1 MKSFRTF
8 ISFVKKEFS
17 HILRDTRTLMVLLVM
32 PVVMILLFGF
42 ALSTELKSVKVAV
55 YAPSMDIITERIVT
69 QVDASPYF
77 TVSHYIKERS
87 GFERVMLSNK
97 AQVIIAFEENFYHRV
112 VHDGQGAIQILV
124 DGTDMNIGQMA
135 TFYLNSIIAFCR
147 QELMM
152 ESMLNATE
160 TLLPPVMINVN
171 TKMLYNPQMKS
182 SFNFVPG
189 VMGMI
194 LMLVCAMMT
203 SVSIVREKQRGTMEV
218 LLVSPVKPVSIIL
231 AKAIPYFTL
240 SVVNL
245 VTIIFLSVHLL
256 KVPLSGSLFWV
267 IVVSM
272 LFIMVSLSLGI
283 FVSTIV
289 NTQEEA
295 ILISSMVFMLPTL
308 LLSGMLFPIESIPVV
323 LQYVSHFIP
332 AKWYIEAMKVMMI
345 QGLDIRYCMD
355 SVLIL
360 CGFLVVIVS
369 ASILTFKNRL

>member
-135 TFYLNSIIAFCR
+135 TFYLNSIIASCR

>member
-55 YAPSMDIITERIVT
+55 YAPSMDVITERIVT

-135 TFYLNSIIAFCR
+135 SFYLNSIIASCR

>member
-55 YAPSMDIITERIVT
+55 YAPSMDVITERIVT

-135 TFYLNSIIAFCR
+135 TFYLNSIIASCR

-256 KVPLSGSLFWV
+256 KVP
-267 IVVSM
+267 
-272 LFIMVSLSLGI
+272 
-283 FVSTIV
+283 
-289 NTQEEA
+289 
-295 ILISSMVFMLPTL
+295 TL
-308 LLSGMLFPIESIPVV
+308 R
-323 LQYVSHFIP
+323 
-332 AKWYIEAMKVMMI
+332 K
-345 QGLDIRYCMD
+345 
-355 SVLIL
+355 
-360 CGFLVVIVS
+360 
-369 ASILTFKNRL
+369 SILGYRCLHALHHGLSESRNIRFHNSEYTGGGNPYLKYGFYASYSSSFRYAFPD

>member
-135 TFYLNSIIAFCR
+135 SFYLNSIIASCR

-152 ESMLNATE
+152 ASMLNATE

-194 LMLVCAMMT
+194 LMLYIIGGRNECLQ
-203 SVSIVREKQRGTMEV
+203 KQDMV
-218 LLVSPVKPVSIIL
+218 IDI
-231 AKAIPYFTL
+231 
-240 SVVNL
+240 
-245 VTIIFLSVHLL
+245 
-256 KVPLSGSLFWV
+256 SL
-267 IVVSM
+267 
-272 LFIMVSLSLGI
+272 
-283 FVSTIV
+283 
-289 NTQEEA
+289 
-295 ILISSMVFMLPTL
+295 
-308 LLSGMLFPIESIPVV
+308 
-323 LQYVSHFIP
+323 
-332 AKWYIEAMKVMMI
+332 
-345 QGLDIRYCMD
+345 
-355 SVLIL
+355 
-360 CGFLVVIVS
+360 
-369 ASILTFKNRL
+369 

>member
-17 HILRDTRTLMVLLVM
+17 HILRDTRALMVLLVM
-32 PVVMILLFGF
+32 PVVMILLCGF

-135 TFYLNSIIAFCR
+135 SFYLNSIIASCR

>member
-1 MKSFRTF
+1 
-8 ISFVKKEFS
+8 
-17 HILRDTRTLMVLLVM
+17 
-32 PVVMILLFGF
+32 
-42 ALSTELKSVKVAV
+42 
-55 YAPSMDIITERIVT
+55 
-69 QVDASPYF
+69 
-77 TVSHYIKERS
+77 
-87 GFERVMLSNK
+87 
-97 AQVIIAFEENFYHRV
+97 
-112 VHDGQGAIQILV
+112 
-124 DGTDMNIGQMA
+124 
-135 TFYLNSIIAFCR
+135 
-147 QELMM
+147 M

-323 LQYVSHFIP
+323 LQYFSHFIP

>member
-55 YAPSMDIITERIVT
+55 YAPSMDVITERIVT

-135 TFYLNSIIAFCR
+135 TFYLNSIIASCR

-152 ESMLNATE
+152 ESILNATE

>member
-1 MKSFRTF
+1 
-8 ISFVKKEFS
+8 
-17 HILRDTRTLMVLLVM
+17 
-32 PVVMILLFGF
+32 MILLFGF

-55 YAPSMDIITERIVT
+55 YAPSMDVITERIVT

-97 AQVIIAFEENFYHRV
+97 AQVIMAFEENFYHRV

-135 TFYLNSIIAFCR
+135 TFYLNSIIASCR
-147 QELMM
+147 EELMM
-152 ESMLNATE
+152 ESILNATE

>member
-1 MKSFRTF
+1 
-8 ISFVKKEFS
+8 
-17 HILRDTRTLMVLLVM
+17 
-32 PVVMILLFGF
+32 
-42 ALSTELKSVKVAV
+42 
-55 YAPSMDIITERIVT
+55 MDIITERIVT

-135 TFYLNSIIAFCR
+135 TFYLNSIIASCR

>member
-55 YAPSMDIITERIVT
+55 YAPSMDLITERIVT

-135 TFYLNSIIAFCR
+135 TFYLNSIIASCR

>member
-135 TFYLNSIIAFCR
+135 SFYLNSIIASCR

-245 VTIIFLSVHLL
+245 VTIIFLSIHLL

>member
-55 YAPSMDIITERIVT
+55 YAPSMDLITERIVT

-135 TFYLNSIIAFCR
+135 SFYLNSIIASCR

>member
-8 ISFVKKEFS
+8 VSFVKKEFS

-55 YAPSMDIITERIVT
+55 YAPSMDVITERIVT

-135 TFYLNSIIAFCR
+135 TFYLNSIIASCR

>member
-55 YAPSMDIITERIVT
+55 YAPSMDVITERIVT

-135 TFYLNSIIAFCR
+135 TFYLNSIIASCR

>member
-8 ISFVKKEFS
+8 ISFVKKDFS
-17 HILRDTRTLMVLLVM
+17 RILRDTRTLMVLLVM

-135 TFYLNSIIAFCR
+135 SFYLNSIIASCR

>member
-1 MKSFRTF
+1 MKSLRTF
-8 ISFVKKEFS
+8 ISFVRKEFS

-55 YAPSMDIITERIVT
+55 YAPSMDVITERIVT

-112 VHDGQGAIQILV
+112 VHDGQGVIQILV